1 MTDKHNEDKLF
12 GKPNSILVGDSKP
25 EGNKITYRKGDII
38 INIGENMENEPMYIC
53 IEPGAPGE
61 WKVIGNSGGG
71 SGEGGQGPQGEKGE
85 QGEVGPQGEKGEQG
99 EVGPQGEKGEQGE
112 VGPQGE
118 KGEQGEVGPQGPQGE
133 KGEQGEVGPQGPQGE
148 KGEQGEVGP
157 QGPQGEKGEQ
167 GPAGKDVDP
176 EVLAGLITREEV
188 EELHKQK
195 HVVTSLPEGAI
206 VEYKNNEI
214 RVLCSE
220 DTVFTQQNTGEGGNP
235 NIYYMALTTNAPE
248 GAVAFNEGDRGVI
261 AERNVSLN
269 GKKSKTIWLA
279 LASLSNGVW
288 NYYGKNSTGANLI
301 GWDYIIEWLDAEGKI
316 IETNSIR
323 VNLTNENCHGV
334 SVFTVVKEFNK
345 MFSFNANGEL
355 VVTING
361 VSKTFVPKE

>member
-1 MTDKHNEDKLF
+1 MADKHNEDKLF

-85 QGEVGPQGEKGEQG
+85 QG
-99 EVGPQGEKGEQGE
+99 
-112 VGPQGE
+112 
-118 KGEQGEVGPQGPQGE
+118 
-133 KGEQGEVGPQGPQGE
+133 
-148 KGEQGEVGP
+148 
-157 QGPQGEKGEQ
+157 
-167 GPAGKDVDP
+167 PAGKDADP

-195 HVVTSLPEGAI
+195 HVVTGLPEGAI